1 MTHKQKRIFF
11 NWLQKQ
17 NALKAFKVA
26 RHKECN
32 HTLLHP
38 WEKYEQLSIDDPF
51 SWAFSWARTSQ
62 GSLYWENICLKWF
75 IYYRNNTGL
84 FV

>member
-17 NALKAFKVA
+17 NALKSFKAA

-38 WEKYEQLSIDDPF
+38 WEKYERLSIDDPF
-51 SWAFSWARTSQ
+51 SWAFSWARTAQ
-62 GSLYWENICLKWF
+62 GSLYWEEICMEWF
-75 IYYRNNTGL
+75 LYYRNNAGL